1 VRPTGDGVADSA
13 SDSDSRPGLAGRRVA
28 VGAAGG
34 VLAAAL
40 AVIVGASWS
49 VAVLLAEDTS
59 ALVFLV
65 WVWATIGLADASA
78 TSRLARREDASRAA
92 AEAVLLGAGA
102 ASLLAVVFT
111 LGQARA
117 AGPPGRGLLIALAI
131 ASVALA
137 WISVHT
143 VYVLRYARYYYSS
156 PQGGI
161 DFHGEAP
168 DYVDFAYLALTIGMT
183 FQISDTDITAKRVR
197 RAALHHA
204 LLSYVFGTV
213 IVATAVSSVAS
224 LLGR

>member
-1 VRPTGDGVADSA
+1 MTGTRS
-13 SDSDSRPGLAGRRVA
+13 GLAALRVM

-34 VLAAAL
+34 AVAAAV
-40 AVIVGASWS
+40 AVAVGASWS
-49 VAVLLAEDTS
+49 VATLFAEDVA

-65 WVWATIGLADASA
+65 WVWSTIATADARA
-78 TSRLARREDASRAA
+78 TSRLARTEDASRAA
-92 AEAVLLGAGA
+92 AEAVLIGAGTG
-102 ASLLAVVFT
+102 SLLAVVYT
-111 LGQARA
+111 LGHAGH
-117 AGPPGRGLLIALAI
+117 AGPPERGLLTALAI
-131 ASVALA
+131 GSVVLA
-137 WISVHT
+137 WMSVHT
-143 VYVLRYARYYYSS
+143 VYLLRYARDYYSP

-183 FQISDTDITAKRVR
+183 FQTSDTDITAKRVR

-213 IVATAVSSVAS
+213 IVAITVSSVAA